1 MLGENSNRY
10 FAQMAKYALKLFT
23 MFGENS
29 DSYFAKM
36 ANYALK
42 SSTMVE

>member
-1 MLGENSNRY
+1 MFGENSNRY

-29 DSYFAKM
+29 DSYFAPK
-36 ANYALK
+36 AKYALK
-42 SSTMVE
+42 LSTMVE